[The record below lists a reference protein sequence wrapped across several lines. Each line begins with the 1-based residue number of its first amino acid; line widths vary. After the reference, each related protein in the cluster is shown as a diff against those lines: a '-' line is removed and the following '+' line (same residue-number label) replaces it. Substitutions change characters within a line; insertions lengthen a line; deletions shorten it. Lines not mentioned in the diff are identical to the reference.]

1 MWSDVLSWWQ
11 ALGSAEQMFWGIG
24 LISNALFTVYL
35 LAQFVGGHDAEVH
48 QGDIDTDTGFTIL
61 SLRSLL
67 AFGMFMGYTGVVA
80 LRMGAGWLTALIAGV
95 AAGVLA
101 AWLAWRLLRLIL
113 RLQSSG
119 TLDLRNTIGQTGEVH
134 LQIPAR
140 LEGAGKIMVEV
151 QGALRE
157 LDAVSEELAIPTGQP
172 VIVVG
177 ITDAGALIVQ
187 PFQPLTGSKIPVRL
201 LAE

>member
-11 ALGSAEQMFWGIG
+11 TLGSAEQWFWSIG
-24 LISNALFTVYL
+24 LISNALFTIYL
-35 LAQFVGGHDAEVH
+35 VVQFAGSHDAELH
-48 QGDIDTDTGFTIL
+48 DGDIDTDAGFTIL

-67 AFGMFMGYTGVVA
+67 AFGMFMGYTGVVS
-80 LRMGAGWLTALIAGV
+80 LRMGAGWPTALIAGV

-119 TLDLRNTIGQTGEVH
+119 TLDLQNTIGQTGEVH

-157 LDAVSEELAIPTGQP
+157 LDAVSEEQAIPTGQP

-177 ITDAGALIVQ
+177 ITGAGALIVQ
-187 PFQPLTGSKIPVRL
+187 PFQPLTGSKIPL
-201 LAE
+201 PLFAE